1 MKDREVRK
9 AYLRKLF
16 DQEEARR
23 EASQGLEGCPVD
35 ELRNLDSYL
44 AQLTEA
50 GELEF
55 PIIMSEDVIY
65 VLEEAAQAEELRPE
79 LLVRLRET
87 MQKATADRERR
98 IKTTASFGATLRASR
113 DKLGLSMQEVARR
126 VGIASSYFA
135 EIEADQV
142 SPIRIA
148 IDHMVK
154 LSLVLKL
161 SRKTVLDLVR
171 SQATVSADLG
181 YAGAPLTRLD
191 KDVTSQERAESL
203 AISEEELTKRTKADI
218 EKYIQDLGKS
228 LEQAGVK

>member
-16 DQEEARR
+16 DQEEARQ

-55 PIIMSEDVIY
+55 PMSEDVIY

-87 MQKATADRERR
+87 MKKATADRER

-113 DKLGLSMQEVARR
+113 DKLGLSTQEVARR

-161 SRKTVLDLVR
+161 SRKAVLDVVR

-191 KDVTSQERAESL
+191 KDVTPQERAESL

-218 EKYIQDLGKS
+218 EKYILDLGKS
-228 LEQAGVK
+228 LEQVGVE

>member
-1 MKDREVRK
+1 MKDREARK

-16 DQEEARR
+16 DQDEARQ

-35 ELRNLDSYL
+35 EIEKLDSYL

-65 VLEEAAQAEELRPE
+65 VLEEAAQVEELRPE

-87 MQKATADRERR
+87 MQKATADRER

-113 DKLGLSMQEVARR
+113 DKLGLSTQEVARR
-126 VGIASSYFA
+126 VGIANSYFA

-161 SRKTVLDLVR
+161 STKAVLDLVR

-191 KDVTSQERAESL
+191 KDITPQERAESL

-218 EKYIQDLGKS
+218 EKYILDLGKR
-228 LEQAGVK
+228 LEQAGVE